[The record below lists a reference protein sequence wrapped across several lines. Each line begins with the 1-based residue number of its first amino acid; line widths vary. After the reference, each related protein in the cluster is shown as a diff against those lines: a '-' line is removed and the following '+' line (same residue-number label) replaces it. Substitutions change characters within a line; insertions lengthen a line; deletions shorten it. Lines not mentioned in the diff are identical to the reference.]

1 KFTFT
6 ANWSSRKAYLLIGTN
21 KKAGYPNSTSYWFRF
36 KEIQLEKG
44 NKATDY
50 KLSQKDQE
58 DKLDGAIDDFYNTE
72 IKSNYSTTTQTKEL
86 LGNYVTST
94 EMQGNLD
101 KIATYAGEYTVVGY
115 NSYNLKEANGSDF
128 DDAFSY
134 EVTARSQA
142 IDDSLGVY
150 VLNSKGKGKGWELE
164 TLEEKG
170 TTGKHPSLKLH
181 NGLPVIGTKN
191 SSTTDVVDVIYT
203 KYAGSFTNLS
213 KTNSMI
219 EQKADEIELGV
230 NRKLSQPSRN
240 LIPHSVLPEENDN
253 WSGFTSSTSITSAYD
268 YMWIYDYTGN
278 SGNSIAVQS
287 EVLPKEIYTGQ
298 KYTLS
303 FKAARLNNVDD
314 RMIYCYLLN
323 ENGSNYFIPSS
334 LITRTELGQDY
345 RGLDLYYYTAT
356 FEPDFSGKARVLIGT
371 RTTST
376 DRSLFYFKEPQLEY
390 GSEATPYSPA
400 PTDLVEASAQFKV
413 TADEIN
419 SEVKKKVGNNESIS
433 KINQSSEKVSIDA
446 DKISLTAGSNL
457 KLAVDNALRGGS
469 AGVNLIGNTDFWIN
483 YDDFERTH
491 TVSNTDETVRQSIIL
506 NTGFGKGWVTFW
518 RVDGAL
524 SYLWTRK
531 YSRNYFSV
539 TKGRTYTFSVLAAT
553 NWDNELNY
561 VYMRGENSPD
571 ITQT

>member
-1 KFTFT
+1 IEQGQEYTLTLRGDHSSTVEPFSYVFIMRDDNLEKPDSTTSGNNQGVSRALIDRVNVETGYGSRYKFTFT

-142 IDDSLGVY
+142 LNDSLGVY
-150 VLNSKGKGKGWELE
+150 ILNSKGKGNGWELE

-170 TTGKHPSLKLH
+170 TTGKHPSVKLH

-191 SSTTDVVDVIYT
+191 SSTTEKVDVIYT

-219 EQKADEIELGV
+219 EQKADQINARVSNLEIGGK
-230 NRKLSQPSRN
+230 NM
-240 LIPHSVLPEENDN
+240 IPDTD
-253 WSGFTSSTSITSAYD
+253 F
-268 YMWIYDYTGN
+268 
-278 SGNSIAVQS
+278 
-287 EVLPKEIYTGQ
+287 
-298 KYTLS
+298 TLS
-303 FKAARLNNVDD
+303 ASPPSSWSSWGSSSDAYINGSTINARL
-314 RMIYCYLLN
+314 L
-323 ENGSNYFIPSS
+323 
-334 LITRTELGQDY
+334 
-345 RGLDLYYYTAT
+345 
-356 FEPDFSGKARVLIGT
+356 
-371 RTTST
+371 
-376 DRSLFYFKEPQLEY
+376 
-390 GSEATPYSPA
+390 
-400 PTDLVEASAQFKV
+400 
-413 TADEIN
+413 
-419 SEVKKKVGNNESIS
+419 
-433 KINQSSEKVSIDA
+433 
-446 DKISLTAGSNL
+446 
-457 KLAVDNALRGGS
+457 
-469 AGVNLIGNTDFWIN
+469 
-483 YDDFERTH
+483 
-491 TVSNTDETVRQSIIL
+491 
-506 NTGFGKGWVTFW
+506 
-518 RVDGAL
+518 
-524 SYLWTRK
+524 
-531 YSRNYFSV
+531 
-539 TKGRTYTFSVLAAT
+539 
-553 NWDNELNY
+553 
-561 VYMRGENSPD
+561 
-571 ITQT
+571 